1 MQKKSRNITKRISD
15 YEGSTYMNI
24 KRAIKTA
31 ALSMT
36 DIMMFTVPAMAAW
49 ENYWFDVDVAEDSIS
64 EDYTRNLTKD
74 NDDTYGY
81 IKISN
86 SNVSEMDKFEMS
98 INGPEYYN
106 YNYTGNIN
114 VGTFIG
120 RMYPEYSQPE
130 KPSKGQSYRLRAQTY
145 AYYVHVDG
153 TWEP

>member
-15 YEGSTYMNI
+15 YEGGTYMNI

-36 DIMMFTVPAMAAW
+36 AIMMFTVPAMAAW
-49 ENYWFDVDVAEDSIS
+49 ENYWFDVDVAEDSIK

-86 SNVSEMDKFEMS
+86 SNVSEMDDFRMS
-98 INGPEYYN
+98 INGSEEYN
-106 YNYTGNIN
+106 YNYTGDIK
-114 VGTFIG
+114 VGTFTGKI
-120 RMYPEYSQPE
+120 YPEYNQPE
-130 KPSKGQSYRLRAQTY
+130 KPIREQQYRLRGETY
-145 AYYVHVDG
+145 KYYVHVDG

>member
-1 MQKKSRNITKRISD
+1 
-15 YEGSTYMNI
+15 MNI

-36 DIMMFTVPAMAAW
+36 AIMMFTVPAMAAW

-106 YNYTGNIN
+106 YNYQEISGFDRSLNGFSDYEGHMYEEQSD
-114 VGTFIG
+114 VFSEEIG
-120 RMYPEYSQPE
+120 KIMRDM
-130 KPSKGQSYRLRAQTY
+130 
-145 AYYVHVDG
+145 
-153 TWEP
+153 

>member
-1 MQKKSRNITKRISD
+1 MYLKWI
-15 YEGSTYMNI
+15 
-24 KRAIKTA
+24 
-31 ALSMT
+31 
-36 DIMMFTVPAMAAW
+36 
-49 ENYWFDVDVAEDSIS
+49 
-64 EDYTRNLTKD
+64 
-74 NDDTYGY
+74 
-81 IKISN
+81 
-86 SNVSEMDKFEMS
+86 S

>member
-1 MQKKSRNITKRISD
+1 M
-15 YEGSTYMNI
+15 G
-24 KRAIKTA
+24 
-31 ALSMT
+31 
-36 DIMMFTVPAMAAW
+36 
-49 ENYWFDVDVAEDSIS
+49 NYWFDVDVAEDSIS